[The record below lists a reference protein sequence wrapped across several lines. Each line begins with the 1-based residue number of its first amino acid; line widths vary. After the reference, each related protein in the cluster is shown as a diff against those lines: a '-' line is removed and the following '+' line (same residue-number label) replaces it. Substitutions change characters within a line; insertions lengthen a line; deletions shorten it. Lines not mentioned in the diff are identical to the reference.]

1 MIPGH
6 RPDSF
11 RRLEGT
17 TMRATSV
24 GTRWHDVE
32 IAALAGTPAVVMVP
46 KSEHPASSAE
56 TAHALEHGRLIPPIE
71 TAVGIRDVDR
81 VCGTPGILR
90 VALGNVD
97 LAAEPG
103 GDPATHRALAYA
115 RTRVVMASAA
125 AGLASP
131 IDGVT
136 TAPGRPD
143 ILAAD
148 LEVTRA
154 LGFGGKLCIHPEQVG
169 PTNTALLPSDEDVRW
184 ARKVL
189 DSAGD
194 AALAVVDN
202 QMIDAPAL
210 LRARSI
216 LGRVGNAAG
225 RRRRHEPEA

>member
-46 KSEHPASSAE
+46 KSEHPASLAE
-56 TAHALEHGRLIPPIE
+56 TAHALGHGRLIPRSRPRWGFVTWTGSAALPEFCALHWAMSIWQRNPGATRPH
-71 TAVGIRDVDR
+71 TAHW
-81 VCGTPGILR
+81 PM
-90 VALGNVD
+90 
-97 LAAEPG
+97 
-103 GDPATHRALAYA
+103 PA
-115 RTRVVMASAA
+115 RVVMDSAA

-154 LGFGGKLCIHPEQVG
+154 LGFGGELYIHPEQVR
-169 PTNTALLPSDEDVRW
+169 PTNTALLPNDEDGRW

-202 QMIDAPAL
+202 QMIDAPVL

-216 LGRVGNAAG
+216 LGRVENAAG
-225 RRRRHEPEA
+225 RRRRHAPEA